1 MARWGLLLNR
11 HGTSL
16 EEKIKLQYSCLFYD
30 YFYVICTGRRTF
42 NSFRSGLKIQQFNKQ
57 DTTIFPHLL
66 AKLLGHS
73 VVCEKLAE
81 EGDVAPSK
89 ISLRLPIGKTFSRE
103 ATATCGA

>member
-1 MARWGLLLNR
+1 
-11 HGTSL
+11 
-16 EEKIKLQYSCLFYD
+16 
-30 YFYVICTGRRTF
+30 VICTGRRTL
-42 NSFRSGLKIQQFNKQ
+42 NSFRSGVKIQRFNKQ

-103 ATATCGA
+103 VTATRGA